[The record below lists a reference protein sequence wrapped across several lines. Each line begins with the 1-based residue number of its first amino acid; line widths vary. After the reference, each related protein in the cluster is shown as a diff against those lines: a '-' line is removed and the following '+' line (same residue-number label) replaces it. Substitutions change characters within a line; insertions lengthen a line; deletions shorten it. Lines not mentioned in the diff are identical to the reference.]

1 MSRTLNSLQPGEKA
15 VINSLGTD
23 SETNGRLME
32 LGLLPG
38 TAVEMVRFAPLGDPI
53 EILIR
58 GYHLSLR
65 REEAST
71 ILVD

>member
-15 VINSLGTD
+15 VISSLGAD
-23 SETNGRLME
+23 SETSGRLME

-38 TAVEMVRFAPLGDPI
+38 TAVEMIRFAPLGDPI
-53 EILIR
+53 EIMIR

-65 REEAST
+65 REEASN
-71 ILVD
+71 ILVN